1 MLPAAGLSSMDLGPE
16 GVGHSVPGDQVLA
29 GDARSKPS
37 QTRLLAEAG
46 PAEDVAAVKAA
57 AREALGAGRW
67 EEAREGF
74 AAVLEM
80 QESGEAL
87 FGLALALWWLGD
99 PVSSISLQER
109 AFGLFRGDE
118 GPLRDNGLRRG
129 RRRAEV
135 RRARHL

>member
-1 MLPAAGLSSMDLGPE
+1 M
-16 GVGHSVPGDQVLA
+16 PGDQVLEV
-29 GDARSKPS
+29 DARSKPS
-37 QTRLLAEAG
+37 QTRLMAEAG

-74 AAVLEM
+74 AAVLEI

-109 AFGLFRGDE
+109 AFGLFRRDE

-135 RRARHL
+135 RRARQL